1 MGTFEKKGYGT
12 TNNGDEIAQFILK
25 NENGMELRAIE
36 YGGIIT
42 HLFTPDKNGDAAD
55 IVLGHDSLAEYEEST
70 FFLGALIGRYGNRIA
85 NGSFELDGEK
95 FTLEQNNETNCLHS
109 GSTGFHNRI
118 WKGKQLDIKTGV
130 GLVLSYHS
138 LDGECGFP
146 GALDVEVSYILTED
160 NALEIEYKATSTKKT
175 VLNLTQHT
183 YFNLSGLKEDIL
195 GHDLTINAQQFVP
208 VDSLSIPLDSFADVA
223 DTPFDFTTPKL
234 IGKDINADHEQI
246 KMGNGYDHTFIVQPD
261 SNELINIATV
271 SHAESGRIMEV
282 LTTEPGV
289 QFYSG
294 NFLENTP
301 AGKGNTANS
310 YRSGLCLETQHY
322 PDSPNR
328 PDFPSTVVDA
338 GEEYFTKT
346 VYKFGVK

>member
-1 MGTFEKKGYGT
+1 MGIFEKKVYGT
-12 TNNGDEIAQFILK
+12 TADNEEVAQFILK
-25 NENGMELRAIE
+25 NKNGMELRVIE

-42 HLFTPDKNGDAAD
+42 HLFTPDKNGNLDD
-55 IVLGHDSLAEYEEST
+55 VVLGHDSLAEYEDSS
-70 FFLGALIGRYGNRIA
+70 FYLGALIGRYGNRIA
-85 NGSFELDGEK
+85 DGKFKLDGTEYI
-95 FTLEQNNETNCLHS
+95 LEQNNETNCLHG
-109 GSTGFHNRI
+109 GSNGFHNRI
-118 WKGKQLDIKTGV
+118 WKGEQLETNSGV
-130 GLVLSYHS
+130 GLLLKYHS
-138 LDGECGFP
+138 PENEGNFP
-146 GALDVEVSYILTED
+146 GAVDVEVSYFLTED
-160 NALEIEYKATSTKKT
+160 NALEIEYKATPTAKT

-195 GHDLTINAQQFVP
+195 GHELTINAQQFVP
-208 VDSLSIPLDSFADVA
+208 VDSLSIPLDSFADVV

-261 SNELINIATV
+261 GNKLMNIATV
-271 SHAESGRIMEV
+271 THAESGRIMEV

-301 AGKGNTANS
+301 KGKGSTANS

-328 PDFPSTVVDA
+328 PDFPSTVVEA

-346 VYKFGVK
+346 VYRFGAI

>member
-1 MGTFEKKGYGT
+1 MGTFETKGYGT
-12 TNNGDEIAQFILK
+12 TKNGDEIAQFILK
-25 NENGMELRAIE
+25 NDNGMELRAIE

-55 IVLGHDSLAEYEEST
+55 VVLGHDSLAEYEQST

-118 WKGKQLDIKTGV
+118 WKGKQLGTKSGV

-138 LDGECGFP
+138 PDGESGFP

-160 NALEIEYKATSTKKT
+160 NALEIEYKATSTQKT
-175 VLNLTQHT
+175 VLNLTQHS
-183 YFNLSGLKEDIL
+183 YFNLSGMKDDVLNHEL
-195 GHDLTINAQQFVP
+195 VINADQFVP
-208 VDSLSIPLDSFADVA
+208 VDALSIPLASFADVA
-223 DTPFDFTTPKL
+223 DSPFDFRTPKL
-234 IGKDINADHEQI
+234 IGKEINADNEQI
-246 KMGNGYDHTFIVQPD
+246 KLGNGYDHTFIVQ
-261 SNELINIATV
+261 SHGNELISIAEV
-271 SHAESGRIMEV
+271 HHAASGRTMEV
-282 LTTEPGV
+282 ISTEPGV

-294 NFLENTP
+294 NFLKNSP
-301 AGKGNTANS
+301 KGKGNSANEF
-310 YRSGLCLETQHY
+310 RTGFCLETQHY

-346 VYKFGVK
+346 VYRFGAI